1 MKKPDKPSLVIM
13 LFSLVLP
20 VLFFTTG
27 IAWGDN
33 VTIITDMAEWKH
45 PVKDVFIKYKVKISK
60 VELYNNNTYPIFY
73 VSFPYDPWLGHND
86 SYFKPLY
93 YETLKAN
100 GFWDYS
106 FIDHD
111 SNLRINIGWDKKTKT
126 LTEGQVDLKSPQ
138 KEGASQGNTGAPPPP
153 PPLPD

>member
-33 VTIITDMAEWKH
+33 VTVITDMAEWKH

-73 VSFPYDPWLGHND
+73 VSFPYDP
-86 SYFKPLY
+86 
-93 YETLKAN
+93 
-100 GFWDYS
+100 
-106 FIDHD
+106 
-111 SNLRINIGWDKKTKT
+111 
-126 LTEGQVDLKSPQ
+126 
-138 KEGASQGNTGAPPPP
+138 
-153 PPLPD
+153 